1 MGRKNNQKH
10 LEPNPFSAGQS
21 GADQELPDVP
31 TADAESVEELVE
43 EGNAFEADAVYGV
56 EIAKDPSV
64 SEVRTRQVP
73 EDDVPGEYLNDEDEP
88 FQNRK
93 RP

>member
-1 MGRKNNQKH
+1 MGRKNKQKH
-10 LEPNPFSAGQS
+10 LEPNPLSAGQS
-21 GADQELPDVP
+21 GADQELPNVP
-31 TADAESVEELVE
+31 TADSESVEELAE

-56 EIAKDPSV
+56 ENAKDPSV